1 MALSAPIP
9 WNMSNKTAV
18 PHARA
23 ASTRTIQRLGAQES
37 IPHADE
43 MDHLSAGGP
52 QPLLHGWSLN
62 DLLTA

>member
-23 ASTRTIQRLGAQES
+23 ASTRTIQRL
-37 IPHADE
+37 DE

-52 QPLLHGWSLN
+52 QPLLHGWGLN